1 MATIL
6 AANTGLW
13 TDPATWTGG
22 VVPGLGDV
30 AVANGKIVTI
40 NASVTCTEVRN
51 DTTGSAT
58 AGGYFALPDGITL
71 TADVYAGGVAPST
84 AFSCVYYAGTASAAA
99 IGNAY
104 GGSASNS
111 IGIRSG
117 GTGILTVAGNALGG
131 SHANGRGVASATGV
145 NGTLI
150 LNGNA
155 TGGTAGAGAIH
166 FGTGT
171 LIINGNATGGTAG
184 GGAVNNSTGTI
195 IINGTAI
202 GNGYGPGSTGLS
214 AASGATNLTGTL
226 LVRATQQ
233 GDRGMPAVSGPMQF
247 IDAAHASAKVRAT
260 ASLTEITLRAPDAV
274 VPLPSDVRAG
284 VSYAGKIG
292 TATRVG
298 SLDMS
303 GHFSGTE
310 TELPDDFVLA
320 DDGTTALLTD
330 ESVSLE
336 F

>member
-6 AANTGLW
+6 AANTGNW

-22 VVPGLGDV
+22 VIPGAGDV
-30 AVANGKIVTI
+30 AVANGFIVTVD
-40 NASVTCTEVRN
+40 ASVTCDEVRN

-71 TADVYAGGVAPST
+71 TADVYAGGVAPAT
-84 AFSCVYYAGTASAAA
+84 AFACVYYAGTASAAV
-99 IGNAY
+99 IGDAY
-104 GGSASNS
+104 GGSVASS
-111 IGIRSG
+111 SGIRSA
-117 GTGILTVAGNALGG
+117 GTGILTVTGNALGG
-131 SHANGRGVASATGV
+131 SHANARGVINAST
-145 NGTLI
+145 GTLI

-155 TGGTAGAGAIH
+155 TGGTAGPGAINSA
-166 FGTGT
+166 GT

-184 GGAVNNSTGTI
+184 PGVNNGSTGTI

-214 AASGATNLTGTL
+214 AANGAVNASTGTL
-226 LVRATQQ
+226 LVIATQQ
-233 GDRGMPAVSGPMQF
+233 GSRGMPAVSGPMQF

-260 ASLTEITLRAPDAV
+260 AGLTEITLRAVDAV
-274 VPLPSDVRAG
+274 VPVPSDVRAG
-284 VSYAGKIG
+284 VVYAGKTG
-292 TATRVG
+292 TAVRTG